1 MVKTTKLQYK
11 IYIIISI
18 YVYKL
23 IKTSSRGH
31 ISEMISETI
40 TMRKFN
46 NYYYIILKYRTTPKI
61 DYACYIITTYNSI
74 KNTSTV
80 PSNQWTQLIILN
92 NVQKLDYVPLD
103 KPAIHS
109 ILMHQD
115 I

>member
-1 MVKTTKLQYK
+1 MVKATKLQYK

-23 IKTSSRGH
+23 IKTSSRGN

-61 DYACYIITTYNSI
+61 DYACYIITTYNSNSDYSI
-74 KNTSTV
+74 KNTSNC
-80 PSNQWTQLIILN
+80 P
-92 NVQKLDYVPLD
+92 VQPMDQG
-103 KPAIHS
+103 
-109 ILMHQD
+109 M
-115 I
+115 